1 MAGRASGL
9 QRLFVSF
16 ALLVGFSFLFNTGS
30 SAEAESVLCGVGKNV
45 DNNIANVEVSHEKRD
60 YNGQS
65 SDWQVNNYQYL
76 LVTMKGEVDNRDSS
90 IREGDFFTIKLDDR
104 LRPNG
109 IFDEESVSALIPTL
123 TTTVDGSDVVV
134 AVPDYNPTTKTIR
147 YVFTEYIE
155 SVNSLDFM
163 VKLADYPDLKHAT
176 SNGTYTFNSTY
187 AGTPYSYTYDV
198 LWEKPLPEPSEVAAK
213 EVRQTA
219 MVTNVLI
226 SEDSAQNKYTHRA
239 YARFY
244 NVADADRI
252 AISYTG
258 TSPYTAQTRLKVYG
272 LADGAAADSFG
283 ADVSSL
289 EDVTAKFSITVQASG
304 IKLESTVAEA
314 GYTHFVVELVNDF
327 DPNAAINS
335 YLGFS
340 INGGQAAGTTVN
352 IAKESLMAAAYAIGN
367 KDEVPCR
374 EVRNLEITKVD
385 ADDSSKKLAGATF
398 EAYRAENG
406 VAKGDPIQ
414 TVTTD
419 QSGTAVVESLDLR
432 GQYVLVEKTA
442 PEGYLLDKTPVKVSI
457 KDLDKGVPAVQ
468 LSVQNKRID
477 RIDFTASKV
486 WVGGSNERPAIQLQ
500 LFCDGQKLGDPV
512 TLKDGAASYTWK
524 DLDKTDQ
531 LGTAYRYTVDEVEV
545 PAGYRKS
552 VEGAVI
558 TNTFVEEE
566 APGKIE
572 EPSGDNAETP
582 SVVRTVPPASA
593 AKQLPV
599 TGDSALYLL
608 CAAVIAASLIG
619 IAVAQAR
626 RNRD

>member
-1 MAGRASGL
+1 MASRAGRL

-16 ALLVGFSFLFNTGS
+16 ALLVGFSFLLNTGS
-30 SAEAESVLCGVGKNV
+30 SAEAESVLCGIGKNV
-45 DNNIANVEVSHEKRD
+45 DSSIANVEVSHEKRD

-76 LVTMKGEVDNRDSS
+76 LVTMKGTVDNRDSS

-147 YVFTEYIE
+147 YVFTDYIE
-155 SVNSLDFM
+155 SVDSLDFM

-176 SNGTYTFNSTY
+176 GNGTYTFNSTY
-187 AGTPYSYTYDV
+187 AGTLYSYTYDV
-198 LWEKPLPEPSEVAAK
+198 LWEKPLPAPSEVTAK

-226 SEDSAQNKYTHRA
+226 SEDGTQNKYTHRA

-244 NVADADRI
+244 NVADTDGI

-272 LADGAAADSFG
+272 LRDEAADSFG
-283 ADVSSL
+283 ADASSL
-289 EDVTAKFSITVQASG
+289 EDVTTKFSVTVQASG

-314 GYTHFVVELVNDF
+314 GYTRFMVELVNDF

-367 KDEVPCR
+367 RDEVPCR

-385 ADDSSKKLAGATF
+385 ADDASKKLAGATF
-398 EAYRAENG
+398 EVYRAENG
-406 VAKGDPIQ
+406 AAKGDPIQ

-419 QSGTAVVESLDLR
+419 QSGTAVVESLELK
-432 GQYVLVEKTA
+432 GQYVLVETAA
-442 PEGYLLDKTPVKVSI
+442 PEGYLLDKTPVKVVV
-457 KDLDKGVPAVQ
+457 KDLDKGVPTVQ
-468 LSVQNKRID
+468 LSVQNKRIE
-477 RIDFTASKV
+477 RTDFTASKV
-486 WVGGSNERPAIQLQ
+486 WVGGSDERPAIQLQ

-512 TLKDGAASYTWK
+512 TLKDGATSYTWK

-531 LGTAYRYTVDEVEV
+531 LGAAYQYTVDEVEV

-552 VEGAVI
+552 VEGSVI

-566 APGKIE
+566 PPGKIE
-572 EPSGDNAETP
+572 EPPGGNTENP

-593 AKQLPV
+593 VKQLPA
-599 TGDSALYLL
+599 TGDSAAYLL

-619 IAVAQAR
+619 IALAQAR